1 MALIL
6 LFAAG
11 FAELAFNSMAQALVQ
26 INAPGEMRGRVI
38 GVFSMSAM
46 GLRTFSGLSV
56 GLLGASL
63 GVHNSLALSA
73 TALWALYAILF
84 AGRHMRSS

>member
-1 MALIL
+1 
-6 LFAAG
+6 LF
-11 FAELAFNSMAQALVQ
+11 VWR
-26 INAPGEMRGRVI
+26 IDAPGEMRGRVI
-38 GVFSMSAM
+38 GVFSMPAM

-73 TALWALYAILF
+73 TALLALYAILF